1 MTVLEEKRLRGGV
14 FLNPFSL
21 VYDIPLGPET
31 NSFFN
36 LTKSNKFPFLFDR
49 SGIRIVIKMFTVRK
63 LNFTVSATP
72 LCSNLFS
79 FLFSICANVSRG
91 WPFHG
96 PITLHWRGINHNG
109 SRRDRGRQIQNEAR
123 RYPPQFVRMEAR
135 YEF

>member
-72 LCSNLFS
+72 LCLNLVS
-79 FLFSICANVSRG
+79 FLFIHLCKRVSG
-91 WPFHG
+91 MAF
-96 PITLHWRGINHNG
+96 
-109 SRRDRGRQIQNEAR
+109 SRSN
-123 RYPPQFVRMEAR
+123 YPSLEGHKS
-135 YEF
+135 